1 MPCDVCVSVWRVP
14 VGWVSVCLC
23 VSLCVFMC
31 VCVCVCVRCLLG
43 KDRVKPKTELKAV
56 NEKVKETDTGI
67 AEKLR
72 QVRSRVESD
81 LERDVCFIC
90 PL

>member
-1 MPCDVCVSVWRVP
+1 M
-14 VGWVSVCLC
+14 
-23 VSLCVFMC
+23 
-31 VCVCVCVRCLLG
+31 
-43 KDRVKPKTELKAV
+43 KPKTELKAV